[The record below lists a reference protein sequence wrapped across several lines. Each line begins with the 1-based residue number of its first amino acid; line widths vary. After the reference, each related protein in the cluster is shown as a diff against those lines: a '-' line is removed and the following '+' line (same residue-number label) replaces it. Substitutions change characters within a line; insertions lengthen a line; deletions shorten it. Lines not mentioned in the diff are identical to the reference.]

1 MRDKRLVRRRDALPA
16 VTGGLPI
23 EPDVVPSGANALE
36 YVVLPL
42 SGTRP
47 NCDDGGRVESLS

>member
-16 VTGGLPI
+16 VAGGLPI

-42 SGTRP
+42 SR
-47 NCDDGGRVESLS
+47 NAAEL